1 VAQSLLINVMLW
13 ILCVKKGEGIRRG
26 VFKPKYGG
34 WVASALETED
44 NWWGLAE
51 TS

>member
-1 VAQSLLINVMLW
+1 MLH
-13 ILCVKKGEGIRRG
+13 KKGEGIRRG
-26 VFKPKYGG
+26 VFERKCCG

-51 TS
+51 TSELE